1 MAHSIKVQRLHRGLK
16 NPQTLY
22 IKTSS
27 GRVYRHRQLVDDN
40 MLAKIR
46 FSLGR
51 HDGATTTANWIK
63 VRG

>member
-1 MAHSIKVQRLHRGLK
+1 MAHSIKVQHLRRGK
-16 NPQTLY
+16 QNPQSLY
-22 IKTSS
+22 IQTSS

-51 HDGATTTANWIK
+51 HDGATTTANWTK

>member
-1 MAHSIKVQRLHRGLK
+1 MAHSIKVQQLRRGK
-16 NPQTLY
+16 QNPQSLY
-22 IKTSS
+22 AKTSS
-27 GRVYRHRQLVDDN
+27 GRVYRHRQLIDDN

-51 HDGATTTANWIK
+51 HEGATSTANWIK